1 MATPEEI
8 RKINLEESNE
18 ALAESLSL
26 TAKLTDQMQF
36 LYKNSK
42 DKYTQDKL
50 SVDLTKQAVAL
61 TKNFSSEYT
70 SIGGVQKDI
79 AKNSKLQN
87 DILIQQKTL
96 ESSIGDKGMQRLQFI
111 KNQEKGLSNSNELL
125 KGLREKEAAGVEGA
139 KEDANLLAQQ
149 IISRRKSL
157 ATQIENLT
165 AEERQYSLLKETGEA
180 LEENSEYLEEQL
192 QRQNN
197 LAKSQS
203 LFTSLIGG
211 TANALNKLGFGNLSQ
226 KLGLDAAKKK
236 SEEMT
241 YALTDGGKKTLGVFG
256 KMRVAAASFGAAL
269 KSALGPLALLGMAV
283 SLVKKGIEKFKENAE
298 AGLRAMTRL
307 SDESTGLARTLGI
320 SQGKAEGV
328 AAAARSM
335 GSAMGMTT
343 GMATKSA
350 EAIYGAMSGV
360 EKQSDNTLKTF
371 MKLNVFAGMSAES
384 LEQMRQM
391 AKLTGQDAGVVAT
404 KMADT
409 ARSSIIANKV
419 NISMK
424 EVMVGVSKQSNEMKL
439 NFGGSAEGLTKAF
452 VKAKSLGFELEKVK
466 GISQSLLNIEDSIA
480 AEMEAELLTGKDLN
494 LEKAREA
501 ALNHDVSG
509 LMDEIAKN
517 YGSVADFQ
525 KMNVIQQ
532 EAAAKAIGMSSEELA
547 NTLAGNKANKSENQ
561 QLLEVQKKS
570 LDAMTSQAS
579 MQEKI
584 QAREEAKDALYTKS
598 AETLNKMNDFMAR
611 MAKIFGPILEEVFKG
626 ISDIF
631 FDIVGN
637 FEKGVG
643 ELGNMKG
650 LTDKIHNVFTK
661 IRPIIH
667 QIVEAL
673 MDFATGAGPIIW
685 SVFKG
690 ILKTVT
696 FITSS
701 IGQFFKLFTKG
712 NKDLNVT
719 KALLGGIATAIL
731 LIIGYYKIKNNLANG
746 LNKATIK
753 ELGGQKKLKDM
764 NVLQLAQARIKQAL
778 GISQVAVKKKEG
790 QETDKN
796 TMKENKGL
804 GAKLRGLLTTVYA
817 YAANAAK
824 AVAGIPLIG
833 PVLAIAALGAA
844 VAGGMMLYN
853 KVAGNDVMSGPNQR
867 TLFAGKDQI
876 SLNSDDTVIAGTDL
890 FGKKKSNRSEG
901 SDNSALVSE
910 MQAIKSILQSILSKE
925 GGVFIDG
932 NKVGSTLA
940 LASYKTQ

>member
-1 MATPEEI
+1 MATVEEI
-8 RKINLEESNE
+8 KKKIIEESND
-18 ALAESLSL
+18 LLSEQINL
-26 TAKLTDQMQF
+26 TAKLTDEMSF
-36 LYKNSK
+36 IIKIFKEKGTL
-42 DKYTQDKL
+42 DKQSL
-50 SVDLTKQAVAL
+50 DLTKEASRL
-61 TKNFSSEYT
+61 TKSLSSEY
-70 SIGGVQKDI
+70 SSLKDVKKDI
-79 AKNSKLQN
+79 AKNEKLQN
-87 DILIQQKTL
+87 DIQIQTLSLYKQGGESLKDELKLLKTKEESLTKAQNKLAKMESDKKMGKVIDEDLYVQATKTL
-96 ESSIGDKGMQRLQFI
+96 TK
-111 KNQEKGLSNSNELL
+111 KQEQLKVANEILTP
-125 KGLREKEAAGVEGA
+125 EAAQIR
-139 KEDANLLAQQ
+139 LLEQTGQ
-149 IISRRKSL
+149 
-157 ATQIENLT
+157 
-165 AEERQYSLLKETGEA
+165 LLDNNTK
-180 LEENSEYLEEQL
+180 YLEEHEQK
-192 QRQNN
+192 QEN
-197 LAKSQS
+197 LRKSQS

-211 TANALNKLGFGNLSQ
+211 TSNALNKLGFGNLSQ
-226 KLGLDAAKKK
+226 KIGLDAAKKK
-236 SEEMT
+236 AEEMT
-241 YALTDGGKKTLGVFG
+241 YTLTEGGKKSLGVFG

-584 QAREEAKDALYTKS
+584 QKREETKDELYSKS
-598 AETLNKMNDFMAR
+598 AATLEQMNDLTNY
-611 MAKIFGPILEEVFKG
+611 IFI
-626 ISDIF
+626 
-631 FDIVGN
+631 
-637 FEKGVG
+637 
-643 ELGNMKG
+643 
-650 LTDKIHNVFTK
+650 
-661 IRPIIH
+661 
-667 QIVEAL
+667 
-673 MDFATGAGPIIW
+673 
-685 SVFKG
+685 
-690 ILKTVT
+690 
-696 FITSS
+696 
-701 IGQFFKLFTKG
+701 
-712 NKDLNVT
+712 
-719 KALLGGIATAIL
+719 
-731 LIIGYYKIKNNLANG
+731 Y
-746 LNKATIK
+746 
-753 ELGGQKKLKDM
+753 
-764 NVLQLAQARIKQAL
+764 
-778 GISQVAVKKKEG
+778 
-790 QETDKN
+790 
-796 TMKENKGL
+796 
-804 GAKLRGLLTTVYA
+804 
-817 YAANAAK
+817 
-824 AVAGIPLIG
+824 
-833 PVLAIAALGAA
+833 
-844 VAGGMMLYN
+844 
-853 KVAGNDVMSGPNQR
+853 
-867 TLFAGKDQI
+867 
-876 SLNSDDTVIAGTDL
+876 
-890 FGKKKSNRSEG
+890 
-901 SDNSALVSE
+901 
-910 MQAIKSILQSILSKE
+910 
-925 GGVFIDG
+925 
-932 NKVGSTLA
+932 
-940 LASYKTQ
+940 